1 MDMLLQ
7 IIEEFRQARGVI
19 TRSELG
25 RRLGV
30 EASAL
35 EGMLQLLVRQG
46 KLREVGTGTKICAHC
61 PSSGCAG
68 FGGSG
73 ATGRAY
79 QLATENCLK
88 NNCLEVSDD

>member
-1 MDMLLQ
+1 MLLQ

-46 KLREVGTGTKICAHC
+46 KLREVGTGNKTCAHC
-61 PSSGCAG
+61 PVSGCAQMK
-68 FGGSG
+68 GSS

-79 QLATENCLK
+79 QLATEDCLK
-88 NNCLEVSDD
+88 NNCREVNDD